1 MDVFL
6 GVDVGT
12 QGVRAVAVT
21 ASGALAGHGAR
32 PLSGVRDGPRHEQ
45 DPAAWWT
52 AAAEACRLALRSVP
66 AGSVRAV
73 AVDGTSGTILL
84 TDRHGRPLTPAL
96 MYDDTRATA
105 YVGRVNDVGRA
116 VWDALGYRRM
126 HAAWALPK
134 LLWLLDRHPSGVAAH
149 PADVVNRGLVGHA
162 VPSDVNGALKTGAHT
177 RDVRWPH
184 EVLDALGV
192 PAQAL
197 PELVRPGT
205 VIGAVGAAGSLD
217 TGLPVGVPVV
227 AGTTDGCAA
236 LLASGRVGAGS
247 WNSALGTTLVLKGVA
262 AAPVQDPSG
271 VVYSHRGPDGG
282 WLPGGASGAGGGV
295 LARDFPGRDL
305 AALDR
310 RAARHEPARALAY
323 PLASAGERFPFAAPS
338 ARGFVL
344 GDVGPDD
351 RYASLLQG
359 VGYIERLC
367 LDYLDLLGAPVDG
380 DLTFTGGATA
390 SAYWC
395 SLRAS
400 ILGRPVTL
408 PERPE
413 PALGAAVLAAWA
425 LSPGRRLADVAAA
438 MVRVR
443 ATIDPHA
450 PGRFDAAYLRLVDEL
465 SARGWLPAALAAHA
479 RSRAG

>member
-12 QGVRAVAVT
+12 QGVRAVAVSR
-21 ASGALAGHGAR
+21 AGALAGHGAV
-32 PLSGVRDGPRHEQ
+32 PLTGSRDGPRHEQ

-52 AAAEACRLALRSVP
+52 ASVEACRLALRSVP

-105 YVGRVNDVGRA
+105 YVERVNEVGRA
-116 VWDALGYRRM
+116 VWDSLGYRRM

-134 LLWLLDRHPSGVAAH
+134 LLWLLDRHPSGRAAH
-149 PADVVNRGLVGHA
+149 PVDVVNRRLVGHA
-162 VPSDVNGALKTGAHT
+162 VPTDVNSALKTGAHT

-192 PAQAL
+192 PASAL
-197 PELVRPGT
+197 PDLVRPGT
-205 VIGAVGAAGSLD
+205 VIGAVGAAGSAA
-217 TGLPVGVPVV
+217 TGLPPGVPVV

-247 WNSALGTTLVLKGVA
+247 WNSALGTTLVLKGVTTD
-262 AAPVQDPSG
+262 PVQDPSG
-271 VVYSHRGPDGG
+271 IVYSHRGPDGG

-310 RAARHEPARALAY
+310 RASLHEPARALAY
-323 PLASAGERFPFAAPS
+323 PLTASGERFPFAAPS

-344 GDVGPDD
+344 GDFGPDD
-351 RYASLLQG
+351 RYAALLQG
-359 VGYIERLC
+359 VAYIERLC
-367 LDYLDLLGAPVDG
+367 LDYLDLLGAPIDG
-380 DLTFTGGATA
+380 ALTFTGGATA
-390 SAYWC
+390 SPYWC

-400 ILGRPVTL
+400 ILNRPVTL
-408 PERPE
+408 PTRPE
-413 PALGAAVLAAWA
+413 PALGAAILAAWA
-425 LSPGRRLADVAAA
+425 LSPTHRLADVAAE
-438 MVRVR
+438 MVRIS

-450 PGRFDAAYLRLVDEL
+450 PGRFDATYLQLVDEL
-465 SARGWLPAALAAHA
+465 ASRGWLPTTLASHAHQRLA
-479 RSRAG
+479 